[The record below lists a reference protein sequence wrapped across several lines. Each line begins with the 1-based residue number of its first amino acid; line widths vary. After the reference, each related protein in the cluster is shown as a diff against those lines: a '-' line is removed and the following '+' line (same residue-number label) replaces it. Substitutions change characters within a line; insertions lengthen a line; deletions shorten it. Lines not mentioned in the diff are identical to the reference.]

1 MTLNGKAAAV
11 NDGSQQMGPRQGH
24 RGMHRMPRRALAH
37 GTGALESHVPNQRQ
51 VGQKFSTIKS
61 MRHLLSFFRRE
72 TVFH

>member
-1 MTLNGKAAAV
+1 
-11 NDGSQQMGPRQGH
+11 
-24 RGMHRMPRRALAH
+24 MPRRALAH